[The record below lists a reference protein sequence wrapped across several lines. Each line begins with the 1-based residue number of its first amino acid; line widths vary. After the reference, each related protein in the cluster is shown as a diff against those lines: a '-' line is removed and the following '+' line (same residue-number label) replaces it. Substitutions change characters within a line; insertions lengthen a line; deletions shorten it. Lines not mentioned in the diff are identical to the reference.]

1 MNAAL
6 GHSLEVTRERLSYDY
21 WNARP
26 YANQGSS
33 QNPGALVNTKSAH
46 LAGFFYAKCSIPTD
60 GALTHPH
67 HITPPCSGRIFAN
80 WPLCLGKSLTIFDAG
95 CTWLV
100 AVRGK
105 AGVCMEKTKRRM
117 NDIKSM
123 YVCDLKVKECFVRG
137 PAFATGSERKQEH
150 LADASFRHIPIFGV

>member
-6 GHSLEVTRERLSYDY
+6 GHSLEVTRGRLSYDY

-33 QNPGALVNTKSAH
+33 QNPGALVKTKSAH
-46 LAGFFYAKCSIPTD
+46 VAGCFDAKCGSIPTD

-67 HITPPCSGRIFAN
+67 TAMFA
-80 WPLCLGKSLTIFDAG
+80 GAGSLLAPVPRKIFDYLRKAG

-105 AGVCMEKTKRRM
+105 AGVYMEKTKRRM
-117 NDIKSM
+117 DDIKSM
-123 YVCDLKVKECFVRG
+123 YVCDLKVKECFVQG
-137 PAFATGSERKQEH
+137 PAFATGSERKQEQ